1 MIDVINHLLHGLK
14 ETIISKSFVFVG
26 VTVGA
31 ANIPASSPQF
41 IDLTTTGLG
50 PLTFSGWVSAIGCAW
65 LVTQIIDKWGFF
77 KLVKFLWEKFRARNK
92 KPD

>member
-14 ETIISKSFVFVG
+14 ETIISKSFIFVG

-41 IDLTTTGLG
+41 IDFTTAGVG
-50 PLTFSGWVSAIGCAW
+50 PLTYSGWIAAVGCMWAI
-65 LVTQIIDKWGFF
+65 TQIIDKWGFF
-77 KLVKFLWEKFRARNK
+77 KLVKFLWDKFRARNK